1 MRKLFAALCL
11 MLASAA
17 ATAQSFDNLSDTDR
31 KLLHAEIRQYLL
43 ENPEILLEVID
54 LLEERQANQQAAD
67 DVALIDANRDQ
78 LENDGYSFIAGNPEG
93 ALTIIEFSDYQCG
106 YCKRAHPDV
115 KALLEQR
122 DDVRLVLK
130 EFPILGPA
138 SETAALAALAVLES
152 EGPEVYEGFND
163 AMMTHS
169 GRLSDEIIDLI
180 ATNQG
185 IDVARMREAMASD
198 EIKGRVAANL
208 ELAQA
213 IRASG
218 TPTFVIGDRILR
230 GYLPLE
236 DMLTIV
242 DGELAKM

>member
-1 MRKLFAALCL
+1 MLRLFTALCL
-11 MLASAA
+11 LFAGAA
-17 ATAQSFDNLSDTDR
+17 VSAQSFDDLSDTDR

-67 DVALIDANRDQ
+67 DVALIAANRAA
-78 LENDGYSFIAGNPEG
+78 LEDDGFSFVTGNPEG
-93 ALTIIEFSDYQCG
+93 SLTIVEFSDYQCG
-106 YCKRAHPDV
+106 YCKRAHPDI
-115 KALLEQR
+115 KALLEAR

-130 EFPILGPA
+130 EFPILGPV
-138 SETAALAALAVLES
+138 SETAALAALAVLET
-152 EGPEVYEGFND
+152 EGAEVYERFND

-180 ATNQG
+180 AAGQG
-185 IDVARMREAMASD
+185 IDTARMRATMASD
-198 EIKGRVAANL
+198 EIRGRVQANL
-208 ELAQA
+208 ALAQA

-218 TPTFVIGDRILR
+218 TPTFVVGDRILR
-230 GYLPLE
+230 GYLQLE
-236 DMLTIV
+236 DMLGIV